1 MLARLGGGHL
11 HDLAGAAL
19 EHHEAVLPQRR
30 ALHGV
35 GGGGA
40 GIARGEVEF
49 VGHGGVEMWGELA
62 AGAARKRERRPGAP
76 AAGRAAKG
84 DGRDPTTSPR
94 RGQHDGGAP

>member
-1 MLARLGGGHL
+1 MDLGVAMLARLGGGHL

-62 AGAARKRERRPGAP
+62 AGACE
-76 AAGRAAKG
+76 AGRKG
-84 DGRDPTTSPR
+84 RAGR
-94 RGQHDGGAP
+94 GGGTAEIGRAHV

>member
-1 MLARLGGGHL
+1 MAMLARLGGGHL

-62 AGAARKRERRPGAP
+62 AGA
-76 AAGRAAKG
+76 
-84 DGRDPTTSPR
+84 
-94 RGQHDGGAP
+94 